1 MLNIVA
7 MGRDKKKVEKMFDMR
22 NPPNNVPS
30 KIEITVVDSSQP
42 FAKTNLS
49 GGSNSVRM
57 PYFAG
62 A

>member
-1 MLNIVA
+1 MFNIVA
-7 MGRDKKKVEKMFDMR
+7 KGRDRKKVEKMFDMR
-22 NPPNNVPS
+22 NPPSNVPN

-42 FAKTNLS
+42 FAKTNFS
-49 GGSNSVRM
+49 GGSNSVKI